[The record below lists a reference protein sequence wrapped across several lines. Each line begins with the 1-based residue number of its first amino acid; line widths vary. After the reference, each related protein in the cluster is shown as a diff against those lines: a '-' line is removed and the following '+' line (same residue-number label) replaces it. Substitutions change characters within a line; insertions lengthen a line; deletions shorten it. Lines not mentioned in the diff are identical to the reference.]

1 MSLESLLSQ
10 GRLRRRETTRGEIQG
25 LLRVV
30 QRDLKDAA
38 VPGLSADRCFLTAYE
53 GALNLATVPLRCLG
67 FETHGSGHHWT
78 TFEILPLTMGEGLQ
92 DLAVYLESCR
102 TKRNIGA
109 YDRSGSISR
118 SEAAELLKEARA
130 FRETV
135 VAWLRDNRPEFLD

>member
-1 MSLESLLSQ
+1 
-10 GRLRRRETTRGEIQG
+10 
-25 LLRVV
+25 
-30 QRDLKDAA
+30 
-38 VPGLSADRCFLTAYE
+38 
-53 GALNLATVPLRCLG
+53 
-67 FETHGSGHHWT
+67 
-78 TFEILPLTMGEGLQ
+78 MGEGLQ

-135 VAWLRDNRPEFLD
+135 VAWLRDNHPEFIDQGYWPVELAEAHRRGQVGRGLAVSEGLSFHW